1 MFVNN
6 IMSIAFCDTCFIN
19 LKTEMKYRLNL
30 QHCELYMGQIGCI
43 VLFLLNLGLIAYAS
57 RVMSL

>member
-1 MFVNN
+1 MLVFVNN

-19 LKTEMKYRLNL
+19 LKTEMKYSLNL

-43 VLFLLNLGLIAYAS
+43 VLFLLNLGLIA
-57 RVMSL
+57 

>member
-19 LKTEMKYRLNL
+19 LKTEMKYSLNL
-30 QHCELYMGQIGCI
+30 QHRELSMGQIGCI
-43 VLFLLNLGLIAYAS
+43 VLFLLNLGLIAYAA